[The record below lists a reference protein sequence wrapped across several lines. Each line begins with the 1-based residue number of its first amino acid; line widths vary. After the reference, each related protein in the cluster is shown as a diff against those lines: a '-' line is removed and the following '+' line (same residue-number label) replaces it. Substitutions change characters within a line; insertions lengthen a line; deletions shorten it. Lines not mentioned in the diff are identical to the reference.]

1 MAFSP
6 TPISAF
12 SFPNIQKLP
21 KRLSP
26 PSAANSK
33 GIPKDL
39 IFNHDGSATK
49 KLLAGVDMVAE
60 LVGVTLGPKGRN
72 VVLQN
77 KYGPPKIVND
87 GETVLKQIELEDAVE
102 NVGVKLVRQAGAK
115 TNDLAGDGSTTAV
128 VLAHGLITEGVK
140 VTAAGMNPIQIAR
153 GIEKTA
159 VALVSELKLMS
170 REIEDHELADVAAV
184 SAGND
189 YTVGNMIYDALRQV
203 GKKGVVTIESGKSTE
218 NDLQIVEGMQFDRG
232 YLSPYF
238 VTDRKKMIVEFQD
251 CKLLLVDKKITHPEE
266 LFKVLDNAVQE
277 KYPVVIVA
285 EGIEQEALTPV
296 IRNKLR
302 GALKA
307 AVIKAPAFGERKS
320 HYLDDIAILTGATV
334 VRDEMGIVLYDV
346 GKEVLGTATKVVITK
361 DSTLIVTDGSTREA
375 VEKRVS
381 QIQKLVENTEEEFQK
396 KILNERIARL
406 SGGIAILQVGAQ
418 TQIELKDKQLRI
430 EDALNATK
438 AAIEEG
444 VVVGG
449 GCSLLRLSKK
459 VDTIKELLDNEEQKI
474 GAEIFKRALS
484 YPVKLIAKNAGA
496 NGTVV
501 VEKVLSND
509 DMGYGYNAAK
519 DCYEDL
525 MKAGIMDPSKVVR
538 CCLENAASVAKTF
551 LTSDA
556 VVVEIKE
563 TQPIPKGMPP
573 KLPDIPRMPPPPP
586 PDLASIPRRRRR
598 RAAPPMPMPTTGAGP
613 LGF

>member
-6 TPISAF
+6 TPISSF
-12 SFPNIQKLP
+12 SLTNPTLP
-21 KRLSP
+21 KRISSV
-26 PSAANSK
+26 PSAVNSK
-33 GIPKDL
+33 GVAKDL

-87 GETVLKQIELEDAVE
+87 GETVLKQIELEDPVE

-128 VLAHGLITEGVK
+128 ILAHGLITEGVK

-153 GIEKTA
+153 GIEKTV

-170 REIEDHELADVAAV
+170 REIEDHELAHVAAV

-189 YTVGNMIYDALRQV
+189 YAVGNMIYDALLQV
-203 GKKGVVTIESGKSTE
+203 GKKGVVTIEQGKSTE
-218 NDLQIVEGMQFDRG
+218 NNLQIVEGMQFDRG

-238 VTDRKKMIVEFQD
+238 VTDRRRRIVEFQN
-251 CKLLLVDKKITHPEE
+251 CKLLLVDKKITNPKEM
-266 LFKVLDNAVQE
+266 FKLLDNAVQE
-277 KYPVVIVA
+277 KYPIVIVA
-285 EGIEQEALTPV
+285 EVIEQEALAPV

-302 GALKA
+302 GVLKA
-307 AVIKAPAFGERKS
+307 AAIKAPAFGERKS
-320 HYLDDIAILTGATV
+320 HYLDDIAILTGGTV
-334 VRDEMGIVLYDV
+334 VRDEMGIILEDA

-418 TQIELKDKQLRI
+418 TQVELKDKQLRI

-459 VDTIKELLDNEEQKI
+459 VDGIKELLDNEEQRI

-484 YPVKLIAKNAGA
+484 YPAKLIAKNAGV
-496 NGTVV
+496 NGNAV
-501 VEKVLSND
+501 VEKILSND
-509 DMGYGYNAAK
+509 NMGYGYNAAK

-538 CCLENAASVAKTF
+538 CCLEHAASVAKTF

-556 VVVEIKE
+556 VVVDIKE
-563 TQPIPKGMPP
+563 TQPFPR
-573 KLPDIPRMPPPPP
+573 RMPPELPNIPRRMP
-586 PDLASIPRRRRR
+586 PDLPNIPRRR
-598 RAAPPMPMPTTGAGP
+598 PTPMSMSMPNSGAGP
-613 LGF
+613 FGL